1 MEYVALVTLL
11 LVAQY
16 MVFTMLVGAAR
27 GKSGIKAPAVTGDEN
42 FERAYRVQMNTLE
55 QLVMTLPAL
64 WLSGI
69 YFDSLVAAL
78 LGLAFFLG
86 RVLYRAGYVKAPRKA
101 RRGLRYRLSG
111 YPRPYRHRAVGRRHR
126 PLIIAG
132 AVLYA
137 PLWVQAAPLCR
148 PITCPASQKH
158 PSSWE

>member
-1 MEYVALVTLL
+1 
-11 LVAQY
+11 
-16 MVFTMLVGAAR
+16 MVFTVLVGAAR

-86 RVLYRAGYVKAPRKA
+86 RVLYRAGYVKAPEK
-101 RRGLRYRLSG
+101 RGAGFGIGFLATLG
-111 YPRPYRHRAVGRRHR
+111 
-126 PLIIAG
+126 LIGTA
-132 AVLYA
+132 
-137 PLWVQAAPLCR
+137 LWGVVSAL
-148 PITCPASQKH
+148 
-158 PSSWE
+158 